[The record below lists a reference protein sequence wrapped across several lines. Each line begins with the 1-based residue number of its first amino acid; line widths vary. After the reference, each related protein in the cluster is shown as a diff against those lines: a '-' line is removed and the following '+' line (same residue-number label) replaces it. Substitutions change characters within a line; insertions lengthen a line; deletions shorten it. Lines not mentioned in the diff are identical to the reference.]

1 MEKIRQENYRRTKIF
16 TIKCFL
22 YEQVYFHS
30 FQNFYSVIVPEPSDE
45 LLELIAKGPKIGQ
58 FGELLHEDDSQVL
71 QSHEN
76 LTAPDGRPLLGKF
89 GEILGK
95 DGKAVVKKH
104 GEILAADG
112 SPLLGKMG
120 QLRGTDGESLL
131 GKFGQIID
139 KEGESILGKKKEII
153 GKI

>member
-1 MEKIRQENYRRTKIF
+1 MEKKIIVERKFSKCFFYLSKVTIVRFKIF
-16 TIKCFL
+16 NL
-22 YEQVYFHS
+22 
-30 FQNFYSVIVPEPSDE
+30 VIVPEPSE
-45 LLELIAKGPKIGQ
+45 EMLELIAKGPKIGQ

-89 GEILGK
+89 GEILGI

-153 GKI
+153 G